1 VAAFPDVM
9 RAASPPDVKAM
20 PGGRDVPTLRHLG
33 RAVILNVILY
43 LGLGAVVHPAF
54 LVAAAAVWAVIV
66 SDFVRRK
73 DLALVVFVLVNL
85 LLQNFLLALYSAA
98 FAGLTGEAA
107 WLALF
112 AGQPAR
118 ILVLLLLEQKLLVVG
133 LLAVRVVVEDAG
145 SVVRSRKMDSVRPLI
160 YLLLAWVVLEAAWA
174 AARGGLSLALAGGV
188 RNYASLLLSMLVF
201 YWLGAQGRL
210 PLEKLF
216 PPGLVFWGTVI
227 LHGVSVGF
235 YAVFFSSIEAWNRL
249 LGVRYL
255 YFYKTLFTQVFPA
268 GETNARFFTD
278 ILGVWVS
285 RPGGILLEPVNYG
298 YLLTF
303 LLVLVVFYALR
314 TQSVRFYALG
324 AVTLVFALANGGKAG
339 LLALAVIAATYLAL
353 LAGRRMWRFIVRYYA
368 IAVAGIV
375 IVGFFLAPMVS
386 RTSRGHMQPIQAM
399 IQRVAESP
407 MLLLKGGFPG
417 SAGNLSGNL
426 AFRESAFWIALLELG
441 LVWVVLY
448 GWLVVKLGRRLAA
461 VRPDA
466 RLSLWLTGFAVVG
479 LWSFFLLGFFQ
490 ENIFSLQTN
499 VFILG
504 IPCYIVGLYSSI
516 PSTS

>member
-1 VAAFPDVM
+1 MAAIHDVL
-9 RAASPPDVKAM
+9 RAASPPDAKAM

-33 RAVILNVILY
+33 RAVFLNLILY

-54 LVAAAAVWAVIV
+54 LLAAAAVWALIV
-66 SDFVRRK
+66 SDFVRRR
-73 DLALVVFVLVNL
+73 DLALIVFVLVNL
-85 LLQNFLLALYSAA
+85 LLQNLLLALYSAA
-98 FAGLTGEAA
+98 FAGLMGEAA

-118 ILVLLLLEQKLLVVG
+118 TLVLVLLEQKLLVVG

-145 SVVRSRKMDSVRPLI
+145 TVVRSRKMDSIRLLI
-160 YLLLAWVVLEAAWA
+160 YFLLAWVVLEAAWA
-174 AARGGLSLALAGGV
+174 AGRGGLSVALAGGV

-216 PPGLVFWGTVI
+216 PPGVVFWGAVI
-227 LHGVSVGF
+227 LHGVSVGC

-255 YFYKTLFTQVFPA
+255 YYYKTLFTEVLPA
-268 GETNARFFTD
+268 GETDTRFFSD
-278 ILGVWVS
+278 ILGVRIS
-285 RPGGILLEPVNYG
+285 RPGGLLLEPVNSS
-298 YLLTF
+298 YLLMF

-314 TQSVRFYALG
+314 TRSVRFYALG
-324 AVTLVFALANGGKAG
+324 AVTLAFALANGGKAG

-353 LAGRRMWRFIVRYYA
+353 LAGRRMWRFIVRYYFV
-368 IAVAGIV
+368 AVAGILV
-375 IVGFFLAPMVS
+375 VGFLLAPLVS
-386 RTSRGHMQPIQAM
+386 RTSRGHMLPIQAM

-407 MLLLKGGFPG
+407 VLLLKGGFPG

-426 AFRESAFWIALLELG
+426 AFRESAFWVALLELG

-461 VRPDA
+461 VRSDA

-499 VFILG
+499 IFALG